1 MRFFSTSFWKNRKMD
16 IYKCPKSEIQ
26 KNFPNKKFN
35 ILYNKLKYLL
45 KDQNFKIYLFYYNI
59 YMNQS
64 QVLQQS
70 REYIN
75 EISHNG
81 SLSDDLVNR
90 LNMYIRAN
98 TILIGEDNAYNTA
111 RFLFRSFRENATDR
125 DKIRRL
131 NNILNDMAD
140 YLEGIRDETEPQEH
154 ENLDQVVNDIYALIR
169 NNNGNNNG
177 TNNVNEQNNVPYNTQ
192 GGKRRRGKKS
202 KRKSRQIRRKRT
214 RRYRR

>member
-1 MRFFSTSFWKNRKMD
+1 MQFFLTSFWKNRKMD

-26 KNFPNKKFN
+26 KNFPNKNLN
-35 ILYNKLKYLL
+35 ILNNKLEKIL
-45 KDQNFKIYLFYYNI
+45 KDQILKFIYFIII

-64 QVLQQS
+64 EVFQES

>member
-1 MRFFSTSFWKNRKMD
+1 MD

-26 KNFPNKKFN
+26 KNFPNKNLN
-35 ILYNKLKYLL
+35 ILNNKLEKIL
-45 KDQNFKIYLFYYNI
+45 KDQILKFIYFIII

-64 QVLQQS
+64 EVFQES

-111 RFLFRSFRENATDR
+111 RFLFRSFRENTTDR

-131 NNILNDMAD
+131 NDILNHMAD
-140 YLEGIRDETEPQEH
+140 YLEAIRDETEPQEH

>member
-1 MRFFSTSFWKNRKMD
+1 
-16 IYKCPKSEIQ
+16 
-26 KNFPNKKFN
+26 
-35 ILYNKLKYLL
+35 
-45 KDQNFKIYLFYYNI
+45 
-59 YMNQS
+59 MNQS
-64 QVLQQS
+64 QVLQDS

-111 RFLFRSFRENATDR
+111 RFLFRSFSEDATDR

-131 NNILNDMAD
+131 NLFLNHMAD
-140 YLEGIRDETEPQEH
+140 YLEAIRDEIEPQEH

-169 NNNGNNNG
+169 NNNG

-192 GGKRRRGKKS
+192 GGKRRHGKKS

>member
-1 MRFFSTSFWKNRKMD
+1 
-16 IYKCPKSEIQ
+16 
-26 KNFPNKKFN
+26 
-35 ILYNKLKYLL
+35 
-45 KDQNFKIYLFYYNI
+45 
-59 YMNQS
+59 MNQS
-64 QVLQQS
+64 QVLQDS

-111 RFLFRSFRENATDR
+111 RFLFRSFRENATDS

-131 NNILNDMAD
+131 NDILNHMAD
-140 YLEGIRDETEPQEH
+140 YLEAIRDETEPQEH

-169 NNNGNNNG
+169 NNNGTNNG
-177 TNNVNEQNNVPYNTQ
+177 TNNVPYNTQ
-192 GGKRRRGKKS
+192 GGKRKRGKKS